1 MAKYEVLI
9 GTYTTH
15 CVEIEIEE
23 GGHVVNTA
31 LQKFDTMVDP
41 TSYHTMRV
49 EKVTEIVDTPPEEP
63 TPEPTPTE

>member
-31 LQKFDTMVDP
+31 LQKFDTMVDQL
-41 TSYHTMRV
+41 HTTQC
-49 EKVTEIVDTPPEEP
+49 ELKKLLKL
-63 TPEPTPTE
+63 